1 VCRGCGGRPR
11 IQLSVPGTS
20 GIASALG
27 GIVGERFVLSSNFEQ
42 YLRDETETRGI
53 RGRADA
59 VVLPAD
65 AAEVA
70 AVVAW
75 CYENDIDVTPR
86 GGGTGYAGGAVPLGG
101 VVLSLER
108 LGKVRA
114 FDPLVWR
121 IQVEAGVRTATL
133 HQLARESGLWFPPD
147 PGAAETSQ
155 VGGNIATNAGGPHA
169 FKYGVTGAWVLG
181 LEVVV
186 PPGELI
192 TIGGPVRKDVAG
204 YDLKSLLVGSEG
216 TLGIIT
222 AAWIR
227 LIPAPEC
234 ALPLIGIYADR
245 DTGVAA
251 IEAML
256 GNGIPAAAL
265 EYLDGKSLAA
275 SAATFPFELPADSGF
290 AVIAE
295 VDGSVAEVAR
305 LADEVQDVLA
315 ESALVVH
322 RVAHRDEI
330 ARLWGWR
337 DGVSVGVT
345 SIRGWKVSEDIAVPL
360 DRLRDALAGAD
371 AIAERHGLE
380 CCSWGHAGDGNLHI
394 TFLVDQ
400 ADETELMLAD
410 DAASDLFALAV
421 ELGGSISGEHGLG
434 TVKRGGLARQWTDP
448 AVALHEAVKRVFD
461 PKNLLNPGKK
471 LAR

>member
-1 VCRGCGGRPR
+1 
-11 IQLSVPGTS
+11 
-20 GIASALG
+20 
-27 GIVGERFVLSSNFEQ
+27 
-42 YLRDETETRGI
+42 LRDETETRGI

-59 VVLPAD
+59 VVLPGD

-75 CYENDIDVTPR
+75 CYEHDVDITPR
-86 GGGTGYAGGAVPLGG
+86 GGGTGYAGGAVPLEGG

-108 LGKVRA
+108 LDRVRA

-121 IQVEAGVRTATL
+121 INVEAGVRTAKL
-133 HQLARESGLWFPPD
+133 HQLARDNGLWFPPD

-181 LEVVV
+181 LEAVV

-192 TIGGPVRKDVAG
+192 TVGGPVRKDVAG
-204 YDLKSLLVGSEG
+204 YDLKSLLIGSEG

-222 AAWIR
+222 AAWLR

-234 ALPLIGIYADR
+234 ALPLIGIYPDR
-245 DTGVAA
+245 ETGVSA
-251 IEAML
+251 IEAVL
-256 GNGIPAAAL
+256 ANGIPAAAL
-265 EYLDGKSLAA
+265 EYLDGRSLAA
-275 SAATFPFELPADSGF
+275 SAATFPLALPAHSGF
-290 AVIAE
+290 AVVAE
-295 VDGSVAEVAR
+295 VDGSLAETAR
-305 LADEVQDVLA
+305 LADELQGVLA
-315 ESALVVH
+315 EGALVVH
-322 RVAHRDEI
+322 RIAHPDEI
-330 ARLWGWR
+330 ARLWRWR
-337 DGVSVGVT
+337 DWVSVAVT

-360 DRLRDALAGAD
+360 DRLRDALAGAE
-371 AIAERHGLE
+371 AIAERYGLE
-380 CCSWGHAGDGNLHI
+380 SCSWGHAGDGNLHI

-400 ADETELMLAD
+400 ADEAELMLAA
-410 DAASDLFALAV
+410 DAASDLFALTV
-421 ELGGSISGEHGLG
+421 QLGGSISGEHGLG

-461 PKNLLNPGKK
+461 PNHLLNPGKK